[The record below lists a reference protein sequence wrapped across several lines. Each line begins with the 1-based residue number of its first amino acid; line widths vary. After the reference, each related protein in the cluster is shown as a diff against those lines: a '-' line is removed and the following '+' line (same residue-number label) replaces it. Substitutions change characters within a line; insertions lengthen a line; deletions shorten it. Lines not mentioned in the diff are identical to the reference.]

1 MVNRLVKNLTSLAA
15 ILAVAAGLVSNG
27 ATFANEDPAALID
40 ETVQSLFGEFSK
52 RRAELEGNSKELYE
66 LVERV
71 ASPIFDFDYI
81 SRLVLAKS
89 WKKAND
95 QQRREFSDEFRRL
108 MVVTY
113 ATALFRYT
121 GNETMTFGDTTMKE
135 VKSRQF
141 AAVNT
146 EVVIGDGPP
155 VSVVYSLILNESNQW
170 KIYNLTVGSLNMVL
184 NYRNVIQSTIHS
196 EGLDGMIAS
205 IKDNNDKNYN

>member
-1 MVNRLVKNLTSLAA
+1 MVNRLVKNLTGLAA
-15 ILAVAAGLVSNG
+15 ILALAAGLVSNG

-121 GNETMTFGDTTMKE
+121 GNETMTFGETAMKE
-135 VKSRQF
+135 VKGRQF